1 MILGTHLF
9 RFGKQI
15 AVLFIRKLHTS
26 IDELARG
33 LHQVRM
39 PLGLCL
45 TPYRQNVVVEQ
56 RLDVLDVP
64 RFYLVVPKP
73 VFRATCVVVVEQR
86 LGVLDVPR
94 FYLGVPQPV
103 FRGRL
108 LIRRRAPG
116 AKATSDFRH
125 PYFPFTVTNDIP
137 FSSLLIFFPHMY
149 ACGSANRG
157 ADRRVTSICYFL
169 F

>member
-64 RFYLVVPKP
+64 RFYL
-73 VFRATCVVVVEQR
+73 
-86 LGVLDVPR
+86 
-94 FYLGVPQPV
+94 GVPQPV
-103 FRGRL
+103 FRGRP

-137 FSSLLIFFPHMY
+137 FSSLLGFFFHTCTPAALLIGALTGGLRAYAISFSRKFNFFLHDFIF
-149 ACGSANRG
+149 
-157 ADRRVTSICYFL
+157 
-169 F
+169 